1 MKVVFLEDVKGKGK
15 KGEVKDIA
23 DGYANFLIKNRKA
36 EEANAATISALKG
49 QKKAEEKKQ
58 AEELAAAQEL
68 KALLEKDESI
78 IKLSAKIGEDGRLF
92 GSITTKQVAEALQKQ
107 HNVKLDKRK
116 IELDSPIRALG
127 FTKMP
132 VKIHPEVTAIL
143 TVQLKDNNFP
153 DINERQG

>member
-15 KGEVKDIA
+15 KGEVKDVA

-68 KALLEKDESI
+68 KALLENDDSI

-116 IELDSPIRALG
+116 IELENPIRALG

-132 VKIHPEVTAIL
+132 VKIHPEVTAML
-143 TVQLKDNNFP
+143 TVQVT
-153 DINERQG
+153 EG

>member
-15 KGEVKDIA
+15 KGEVKDVA

-58 AEELAAAQEL
+58 AEELATAQEL

-116 IELDSPIRALG
+116 IELENPIRALG

-143 TVQLKDNNFP
+143 TVQVT
-153 DINERQG
+153 EG

>member
-68 KALLEKDESI
+68 KALLENDESI

-116 IELDSPIRALG
+116 IELENPIRALG

-132 VKIHPEVTAIL
+132 VKIHPEVTAML
-143 TVQLKDNNFP
+143 TVQVT
-153 DINERQG
+153 EG

>member
-36 EEANAATISALKG
+36 AEANAATISALKG

-132 VKIHPEVTAIL
+132 VKIHPEVTAML
-143 TVQLKDNNFP
+143 TVQVT
-153 DINERQG
+153 EG

>member
-23 DGYANFLIKNRKA
+23 DGYANLLIKNRKA

-132 VKIHPEVTAIL
+132 VKIHPEVTAML
-143 TVQLKDNNFP
+143 TVQVT
-153 DINERQG
+153 EG

>member
-15 KGEVKDIA
+15 KGEVKDVA

-132 VKIHPEVTAIL
+132 VKIHPEVTAML
-143 TVQLKDNNFP
+143 TVHVT
-153 DINERQG
+153 EG

>member
-107 HNVKLDKRK
+107 HNVKLDKRR

-143 TVQLKDNNFP
+143 TVQVT
-153 DINERQG
+153 EG

>member
-15 KGEVKDIA
+15 KGEVKDVA

-68 KALLEKDESI
+68 KALLENDESI

-116 IELDSPIRALG
+116 IELENPIRALG

-132 VKIHPEVTAIL
+132 VKIHPEVTAML
-143 TVQLKDNNFP
+143 TVQVM
-153 DINERQG
+153 EG

>member
-15 KGEVKDIA
+15 KGEVKDVA

-68 KALLEKDESI
+68 KALLETDESI

-116 IELDSPIRALG
+116 IELENPIRALG

-132 VKIHPEVTAIL
+132 VKIHPEVTAML
-143 TVQLKDNNFP
+143 TVHVT
-153 DINERQG
+153 EG

>member
-1 MKVVFLEDVKGKGK
+1 MKVVFLEHVKGKGK

-143 TVQLKDNNFP
+143 TVQVT
-153 DINERQG
+153 EG

>member
-1 MKVVFLEDVKGKGK
+1 MKVVFLEDVKGRGK
-15 KGEVKDIA
+15 KGEVKDVS

-68 KALLEKDESI
+68 KALLENDESI

-116 IELDSPIRALG
+116 IELENPIRALG

-132 VKIHPEVTAIL
+132 VKIHPEVTAML
-143 TVQLKDNNFP
+143 TVQVT
-153 DINERQG
+153 EG

>member
-23 DGYANFLIKNRKA
+23 DGYATFLIKNRKA
-36 EEANAATISALKG
+36 DEANAATISALKG

-58 AEELAAAQEL
+58 AEELAVAQEL

-116 IELDSPIRALG
+116 IELENPIRALG

-132 VKIHPEVTAIL
+132 VKIHPEVTAML
-143 TVQLKDNNFP
+143 TVQVT
-153 DINERQG
+153 EG

>member
-23 DGYANFLIKNRKA
+23 DGYATFLIKNRKA
-36 EEANAATISALKG
+36 DEANAATISALKG

-92 GSITTKQVAEALQKQ
+92 GSITTKQIAEALQKQ
-107 HNVKLDKRK
+107 HNIKLDKRK
-116 IELDSPIRALG
+116 IELENPIRALG

-132 VKIHPEVTAIL
+132 VKIHPEVIAML
-143 TVQLKDNNFP
+143 TVQVT
-153 DINERQG
+153 EG

>member
-116 IELDSPIRALG
+116 IELDSSIRALG

-143 TVQLKDNNFP
+143 TVQVT
-153 DINERQG
+153 EG

>member
-23 DGYANFLIKNRKA
+23 DGYATFLIKNRKA
-36 EEANAATISALKG
+36 DEANAATISALKG

-58 AEELAAAQEL
+58 AEELAVAQEL
-68 KALLEKDESI
+68 KALLEKEESI

-116 IELDSPIRALG
+116 IELENPIRALG

-132 VKIHPEVTAIL
+132 VKIHPEVTAML
-143 TVQLKDNNFP
+143 TVQVT
-153 DINERQG
+153 EG

>member
-1 MKVVFLEDVKGKGK
+1 MKVVFLEDVKGK
-15 KGEVKDIA
+15 KGEVKDVA

-68 KALLEKDESI
+68 KALLENDESI

-116 IELDSPIRALG
+116 IELENPIRALG

-132 VKIHPEVTAIL
+132 VKIHPEVTAML
-143 TVQLKDNNFP
+143 TVQVT
-153 DINERQG
+153 EG

>member
-23 DGYANFLIKNRKA
+23 DGYATFLIKNRKA
-36 EEANAATISALKG
+36 DEANAATISALKG

-58 AEELAAAQEL
+58 AEELAVAQEL
-68 KALLEKDESI
+68 KALLEKEESI

-116 IELDSPIRALG
+116 IELENPIRALG
-127 FTKMP
+127 FTKMS
-132 VKIHPEVTAIL
+132 VKIHPEVSAML
-143 TVQLKDNNFP
+143 TVQVT
-153 DINERQG
+153 EG

>member
-116 IELDSPIRALG
+116 IELENPIRALG

-132 VKIHPEVTAIL
+132 VKIHPEVTAML
-143 TVQLKDNNFP
+143 TVHVT
-153 DINERQG
+153 EG

>member
-15 KGEVKDIA
+15 KGEVKDVA

-58 AEELAAAQEL
+58 ADELAAAQEL
-68 KALLEKDESI
+68 KALLENDESI

-116 IELDSPIRALG
+116 IELENPIRALG

-132 VKIHPEVTAIL
+132 VKIHPEVTAML
-143 TVQLKDNNFP
+143 TVQVT
-153 DINERQG
+153 EG

>member
-15 KGEVKDIA
+15 KGEVKDVA

-68 KALLEKDESI
+68 KALLENDESI

-116 IELDSPIRALG
+116 IELENPIRALG

-132 VKIHPEVTAIL
+132 VKIHPEVTAML
-143 TVQLKDNNFP
+143 TVQVT
-153 DINERQG
+153 EG

>member
-116 IELDSPIRALG
+116 IELDSPIRSLG

-143 TVQLKDNNFP
+143 TVQVT
-153 DINERQG
+153 EG

>member
-78 IKLSAKIGEDGRLF
+78 IKLSAQIGEDGRLF

-132 VKIHPEVTAIL
+132 VKIHPEVTAML
-143 TVQLKDNNFP
+143 TVQVT
-153 DINERQG
+153 EG

>member
-15 KGEVKDIA
+15 KGEVKDVA

-68 KALLEKDESI
+68 KALLENDESI

-116 IELDSPIRALG
+116 IELENPIRALG
-127 FTKMP
+127 FTKMS
-132 VKIHPEVTAIL
+132 VKIHPEVTAML
-143 TVQLKDNNFP
+143 TVQVT
-153 DINERQG
+153 EG

>member
-132 VKIHPEVTAIL
+132 VKIHPEVTVML
-143 TVQLKDNNFP
+143 TVQVT
-153 DINERQG
+153 EG

>member
-58 AEELAAAQEL
+58 AEELGAAQEL

-132 VKIHPEVTAIL
+132 VKIHPEVTAML
-143 TVQLKDNNFP
+143 TVQVT
-153 DINERQG
+153 EG

>member
-15 KGEVKDIA
+15 KGEVKDVA

-68 KALLEKDESI
+68 KAFLEKDESI

-116 IELDSPIRALG
+116 IELESPIRALG

-132 VKIHPEVTAIL
+132 VKIHPEVTAML
-143 TVQLKDNNFP
+143 TVQVT
-153 DINERQG
+153 EG

>member
-143 TVQLKDNNFP
+143 TVQVT
-153 DINERQG
+153 EG

>member
-15 KGEVKDIA
+15 KGKVKDIA

-132 VKIHPEVTAIL
+132 VKIHPEVTAML
-143 TVQLKDNNFP
+143 TVQVT
-153 DINERQG
+153 EG

>member
-92 GSITTKQVAEALQKQ
+92 GSITTKQVSEALQKQ
-107 HNVKLDKRK
+107 HTVKLDKRK

-143 TVQLKDNNFP
+143 TVQVT
-153 DINERQG
+153 EG

>member
-15 KGEVKDIA
+15 KGEVKEIA

-58 AEELAAAQEL
+58 AEQLAAAQEL
-68 KALLEKDESI
+68 KAFLEKDESI

-116 IELDSPIRALG
+116 IELENPIRALG

-143 TVQLKDNNFP
+143 TVH
-153 DINERQG
+153 ITEG

>member
-15 KGEVKDIA
+15 KGEVKDVA

-68 KALLEKDESI
+68 KALLENDESI

-116 IELDSPIRALG
+116 SELENPIRALG
-127 FTKMP
+127 FKKMS
-132 VKIHPEVTAIL
+132 VKIHPEVTAML
-143 TVQLKDNNFP
+143 TVQVT
-153 DINERQG
+153 EG

>member
-15 KGEVKDIA
+15 KGEVKDVA

-58 AEELAAAQEL
+58 AEELAGAQEL
-68 KALLEKDESI
+68 KALLENDESI

-116 IELDSPIRALG
+116 IELENPIRALG

-132 VKIHPEVTAIL
+132 VKIHPEVTAML
-143 TVQLKDNNFP
+143 TVQVT
-153 DINERQG
+153 EG

>member
-132 VKIHPEVTAIL
+132 VKIHPEVTALL
-143 TVQLKDNNFP
+143 TVQVT
-153 DINERQG
+153 EG